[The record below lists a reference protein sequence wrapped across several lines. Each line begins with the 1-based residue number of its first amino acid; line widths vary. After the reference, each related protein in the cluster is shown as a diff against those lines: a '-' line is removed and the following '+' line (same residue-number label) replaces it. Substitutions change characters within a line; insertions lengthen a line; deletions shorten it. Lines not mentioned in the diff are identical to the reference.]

1 MTLLAHKP
9 EFMTGTR
16 VLLLKGRHKDGE
28 HEQRCIMRV
37 THDSDA
43 FARAIGDLY
52 VIKREHERIYATANR
67 RSVKRAARIFKQR
80 QIDAQYDQDEE
91 MFYRAIDA
99 RWASCLMQQTVRE
112 DKFWMFDSDSA
123 GDSVEI
129 EAAINVLSVF
139 VQYRYKTKN
148 GEHFIVAPFNREKLG
163 TSLNAKLNLDPLM
176 LWAY

>member
-1 MTLLAHKP
+1 MTLLTHNPA
-9 EFMTGTR
+9 FITGTR

-43 FARAIGDLY
+43 FTRALGDLY
-52 VIKREHERIYATANR
+52 VIRRDHERIYATANR

-99 RWASCLMQQTVRE
+99 RWASCLMQMTVRD
-112 DKFWMFDSDSA
+112 DKFWMFDSDSEGESA
-123 GDSVEI
+123 EI
-129 EAAINVLSVF
+129 EAAVREHSIF

-148 GEHFIVAPFNREKLG
+148 GEHFIVGPFNREKIG
-163 TSLNAKLNLDPLM
+163 TLNTKLNLDPLM